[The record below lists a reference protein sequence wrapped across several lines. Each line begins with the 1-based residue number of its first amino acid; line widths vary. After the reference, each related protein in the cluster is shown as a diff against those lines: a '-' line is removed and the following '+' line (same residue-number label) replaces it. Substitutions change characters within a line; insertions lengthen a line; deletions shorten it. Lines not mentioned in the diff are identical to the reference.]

1 MKKNPYFCKMISKR
15 YHDEPL
21 KTNQKN
27 SKMETKEFAR
37 RMKPL
42 NNGFLNLF
50 VNIVL
55 LALSVWIVVRLG
67 MNAETDGQIGLTIG
81 VGCLLLFVWIL
92 HLTGFMIIQPNQS
105 RVLTFFGKY
114 RGTVKENGYFWVN
127 PFYGAKKISLRARN
141 LDGHPIKVNDK
152 NGNPIMIGLV
162 LVWKIADT
170 YKACFDIDVDTLAS
184 SQNNAEQGQTQ
195 ALKGYDSF
203 VNVQSDAA
211 LRKVAG
217 LYAYDNID
225 NKDEGVTL
233 RSGGEEINECLEREL
248 RSRLSIAGIEI
259 VEARINYLAYA
270 AEIASV
276 MLRRQQADAIISA
289 REKIVEGAVSMVDLA
304 LKKLEKD
311 NIVELDAERK
321 AAMVS
326 NLLVVLC
333 ADESA
338 SPVINAGTLYQ

>member
-1 MKKNPYFCKMISKR
+1 
-15 YHDEPL
+15 
-21 KTNQKN
+21 
-27 SKMETKEFAR
+27 METNEFIR
-37 RMKPL
+37 PMKAC
-42 NNGFLNLF
+42 NNGFLHLFINLTLL
-50 VNIVL
+50 VAIIPVTMLIVSRSEGIGIL
-55 LALSVWIVVRLG
+55 FCCLASICYV
-67 MNAETDGQIGLTIG
+67 
-81 VGCLLLFVWIL
+81 L
-92 HLTGFMIIQPNQS
+92 HLIGFMVIQPNLA

-114 RGTVKENGYFWVN
+114 RGTVTDNGFFWVN
-127 PFYGAKKISLRARN
+127 PFYGKRRLSLRARN
-141 LDGHPIKVNDK
+141 MDVAPIKVNDK

-162 LVWKIADT
+162 LVWKIRDT
-170 YKACFDIDVDTLAS
+170 YKACFDIEVGTTTTVDKNGNKTTHD
-184 SQNNAEQGQTQ
+184 N
-195 ALKGYDSF
+195 GYDNF

-225 NKDEGVTL
+225 HHSDEITL
-233 RSGGEEINECLEREL
+233 RSGGEEINERLEKEL
-248 RSRLSIAGIEI
+248 RSRLDIAGIEV

-304 LKKLEKD
+304 LKKLSAD
-311 NIVELDAERK
+311 HIVELDEERK
-321 AAMVS
+321 ATMVS

-338 SPVINAGTLYQ
+338 SPVINTGTLYN

>member
-1 MKKNPYFCKMISKR
+1 
-15 YHDEPL
+15 
-21 KTNQKN
+21 
-27 SKMETKEFAR
+27 MEQKEFIR
-37 RMKPL
+37 HMKAV
-42 NNGFLNLF
+42 NNGFLHLFINLAMLIA
-50 VNIVL
+50 IVPL
-55 LALSVWIVVRLG
+55 TMLIVEGNEGLG
-67 MNAETDGQIGLTIG
+67 I
-81 VGCLLLFVWIL
+81 LFCIVASICYVL
-92 HLTGFMIIQPNQS
+92 HLIGFMIIQPNIA
-105 RVLTFFGKY
+105 RVLIFFGKY
-114 RGTVKENGYFWVN
+114 RGTVTDNGFFWVN
-127 PFYGAKKISLRARN
+127 PFYSTRKLSLRARN
-141 LDGHPIKVNDK
+141 MDVPPIKVNDK

-162 LVWKIADT
+162 LVWKIKDT
-170 YKACFDIDVDTLAS
+170 YKACFDIEVGSTTTVDKDGNKT
-184 SQNNAEQGQTQ
+184 TQ
-195 ALKGYDSF
+195 SNGYDNF

-225 NKDEGVTL
+225 NHSEELTL
-233 RSGGEEINECLEREL
+233 RSGGEEINDRLENEL
-248 RSRLSIAGIEI
+248 RSRLEIAGIEV

-304 LKKLEKD
+304 LKKLSAD
-311 NIVELDAERK
+311 GIVELDEERK

-338 SPVINAGTLYQ
+338 SPVINTGTLYN